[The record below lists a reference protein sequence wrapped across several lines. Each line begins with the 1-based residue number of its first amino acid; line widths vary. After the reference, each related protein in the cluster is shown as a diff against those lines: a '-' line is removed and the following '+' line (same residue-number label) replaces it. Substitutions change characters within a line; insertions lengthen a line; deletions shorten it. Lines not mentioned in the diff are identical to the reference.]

1 LLNPASIKNIARKE
15 YVMFT
20 RIKALFQ
27 DEAGITALETAIIL
41 IAFVV
46 VAAVFAF
53 TILSAGTVS
62 TEKGKEAIFSGLEEV
77 SSSLELRG
85 SVLAISN
92 TVGIAGTGE
101 IGHVVFTVGNVAGG
115 SAIDLTDTTGENK
128 VVIDYRDGTQ
138 YVSPLD
144 WTVDWPV
151 RRDTDDLLED
161 GELAKIDVDLSAVG
175 LGPDTAF
182 ALEIK
187 PPRGGVLMLE
197 KSTPSYID
205 SVIDFN

>member
-1 LLNPASIKNIARKE
+1 
-15 YVMFT
+15 MFAKLQ
-20 RIKALFQ
+20 RLIR
-27 DEAGITALETAIIL
+27 DESGITALETAIIL

-85 SVLAISN
+85 SVLAIENVEGSD
-92 TVGIAGTGE
+92 GT
-101 IGHVVFTVGNVAGG
+101 IGKLVFTVGNVAGG
-115 SAIDLTDTTGENK
+115 SAIDLTDTNDGKNK

-138 YVSPLD
+138 YVTPLD
-144 WTVDWPV
+144 WEVSWPV
-151 RRDTDDLLED
+151 RRDEDDLLED
-161 GELAKIDVDLSAVG
+161 GELAKIEIDLSGVN

-182 ALEIK
+182 AIEVK
-187 PPRGGVLMLE
+187 PPRGGVLMIQ
-197 KSTPSYID
+197 KTTPSYID